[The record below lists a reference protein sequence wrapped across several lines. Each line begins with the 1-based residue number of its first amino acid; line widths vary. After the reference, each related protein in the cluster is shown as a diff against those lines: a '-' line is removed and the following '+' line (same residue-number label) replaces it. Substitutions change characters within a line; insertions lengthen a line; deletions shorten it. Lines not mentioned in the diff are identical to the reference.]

1 MTVQQAKSIPFVDFL
16 ANLGFSP
23 TQIKKNGADYWYKSP
38 LRPDENTASF
48 HVHKTKNT
56 WFDFGIGKGG
66 SIIDFVVLLKN
77 CEVATALD
85 FIENNFIS
93 LKTQKQIAKTASE
106 TPPSVNSDFFSLDEI
121 RSEFAASLLKYL
133 QERCINIQLIS
144 QVAVQVHF
152 SNREKK
158 QFFAIGMKNTEGGY
172 EVRNRRFKG
181 CIGKKSLTFLKGKTN
196 DTIVI
201 FEGMF
206 DFFAALT
213 HFGQTFLDNDVLILN
228 SASLQEQAIQF
239 LKDRPHYKKLSLF
252 LDNDAA
258 GQTVFERLQTE
269 FPNQILE
276 PSFALYLRFKDFN
289 DYLIVRYKNGLK

>member
-1 MTVQQAKSIPFVDFL
+1 MTAQQAKSISLVDFL

-23 TQIKKNGADYWYKSP
+23 AQIKKNGTDYWYKSP

-48 HVHKTKNT
+48 HVHKSKNT

-66 SIIDFVVLLKN
+66 NILDFVVLFKN
-77 CEVATALD
+77 CDVAAALHV
-85 FIENNFIS
+85 IENHS
-93 LKTQKQIAKTASE
+93 MTLKIQKQTIENALQ
-106 TPPSVNSDFFSLDEI
+106 TPPSVNSDFFRLEEI
-121 RSEFAASLLKYL
+121 RTDFAASLLKYF
-133 QERCINIQLIS
+133 QERCINTQLVS

-152 SNREKK
+152 SNQEKK

-181 CIGKKSLTFLKGKTN
+181 CVGKKGLTFLKGKTN
-196 DTIVI
+196 NTVVV

-206 DFFAALT
+206 DFFAAIT
-213 HFGQTFLDNDVLILN
+213 HFGKTFLDNDVLILN

-239 LKDRPHYKKLSLF
+239 LKERPYYQKISLF

-258 GQTVFERLQTE
+258 GQAVFERLQTE
-269 FPNQILE
+269 FSNSILE

-289 DYLIVRYKNGLK
+289 DYLIIRYKNGLM